1 MESKIWSKSA
11 EKWAYI
17 LMVRGHEVYC
27 LKVTGNVLT
36 LKRNVKAVIDAL
48 EQGQPPSDVGAKS
61 IETLD
66 ARTLGK
72 AEVSPGNGVLTLHG
86 GGDGSTTLT
95 YATADN
101 NADEILRAILAQ
113 CGRTFQQTQ
122 EEIGVVEA
130 LLPPAIIGII
140 GGVFCAGVYQSAGQ
154 LAAGGELEA
163 KGLRRRGLQRL
174 LIWAAELLGT
184 GGTVVV
190 GVLLLALILGWAAKR
205 IIHRPQRT
213 VWLPENA

>member
-1 MESKIWSKSA
+1 MESQIWSKSA

-17 LMVRGHEVYC
+17 LMLRGHEVYC

-48 EQGQPPSDVGAKS
+48 EQGQSPSDVGAKS
-61 IETLD
+61 VETLD
-66 ARTLGK
+66 ARTLAK
-72 AEVSPGNGVLTLHG
+72 AEVSPGNGSLTLHG
-86 GGDGSTTLT
+86 GGDGSTNLT

-113 CGRTFQQTQ
+113 CGRTFQPTQ

-130 LLPPAIIGII
+130 LILPAIVGIV
-140 GGVFCAGVYQSAGQ
+140 GGLFWAGVYQSAGQ
-154 LAAGGELEA
+154 IAAGGELEV
-163 KGLRRRGLQRL
+163 KGFRHLGLKRL
-174 LIWAAELLGT
+174 LNSAAELLGT

-190 GVLLLALILGWAAKR
+190 GVLLLVLILGWAAKR
-205 IIHRPQRT
+205 IIHRPERT
-213 VWLPENA
+213 VWLPEKA